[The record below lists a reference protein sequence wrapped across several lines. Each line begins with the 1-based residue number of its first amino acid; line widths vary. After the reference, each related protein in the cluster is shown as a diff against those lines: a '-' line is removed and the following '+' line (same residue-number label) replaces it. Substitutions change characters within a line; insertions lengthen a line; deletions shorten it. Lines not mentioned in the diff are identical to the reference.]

1 MPAEGLLASAK
12 TARGG
17 VNMLV
22 IIVAFVL
29 SVMVIQ
35 THNSCSNQD
44 QKFKSD
50 TQISFTV
57 ALIVV
62 IGACL
67 LFAYDLG
74 VMFDF
79 IK

>member
-17 VNMLV
+17 INMLV
-22 IIVAFVL
+22 ILVAFVL

-35 THNSCSNQD
+35 TNNSCSVKD
-44 QKFKSD
+44 EKFKSD
-50 TQISFTV
+50 TKLSFTV
-57 ALIVV
+57 AIIVV

-67 LFAYDLG
+67 LFAYDIG